1 MNSGVTSRSKTNKYD
16 TIEEETLEEKE
27 ETVLVKRDP
36 KNKKGRKTAEMDIE

>member
-16 TIEEETLEEKE
+16 TIEEEMPEEKD
-27 ETVLVKRDP
+27 ETKLGKRDP